1 MHYSPSPSLFIVSSK
16 ALRASFSSAPEAE
29 IVISAPLAIPKDI
42 TPIIDLRL
50 TVLPLYSKLTSASY
64 LLAVCTRTVAGR
76 AWIPESAVTFKCFF
90 VPFFIILL
98 LT

>member
-1 MHYSPSPSLFIVSSK
+1 M
-16 ALRASFSSAPEAE
+16 
-29 IVISAPLAIPKDI
+29 ISAPLAIPKDI

-76 AWIPESAVTFKCFF
+76 AWIPESAVTLNVFCAI
-90 VPFFIILL
+90 FIILL